1 MVCPAQA
8 QARAGQTIVVYCF
21 LTLMFHFSNQI
32 LQYF

>member
-8 QARAGQTIVVYCF
+8 QARAGQTFVVYSF
-21 LTLMFHFSNQI
+21 LTLMLHFSNQL